1 MKNEHKNEIP
11 LINELSDLR
20 KKVQKLEAS
29 EIEFSRLKSA
39 LSIVYDAIDSTVGGV
54 IITNLEGTISYVNH
68 SFLRIFEYNDKHE
81 VLGKNAGELFEKDTI
96 KGLKDVK
103 TVIDLTDSGTHEF
116 IVKCKDKTTFPVEIS
131 VSNVTNSEREIVGR
145 MASFVDITKRKRAE
159 KEQEKLIRKLERALD
174 KIKTLRGLI
183 PICAACKKIRD
194 DKGYWHQV
202 EVYVRDHSEADFSH
216 DICPECAQK
225 LYPDL
230 FEEKES

>member
-29 EIEFSRLKSA
+29 EIEFSRLKNA

-68 SFLRIFEYNDKHE
+68 SFLRIFEYDDKHE
-81 VLGKNAGELFEKDTI
+81 VLGKNAGDLFEKDTI

-103 TVIDLTDSGTHEF
+103 IVIDLTDSGTHEF
-116 IVKCKDKTTFPVEIS
+116 RVKCKDKTTFTVEVS
-131 VSNVTNSEREIVGR
+131 VSNVTNSEGEIVGR

-202 EVYVRDHSEADFSH
+202 EVYFRDHSDVNFSH
-216 DICPECAQK
+216 GMCPDCVK
-225 LYPDL
+225 KWYPDRCIYCG
-230 FEEKES
+230 